1 MDQLELLK
9 KSWDKTSNSD
19 KHFSVKE
26 LYPMLLKKSSSTV
39 KTLFYIS
46 IGELVFW
53 VIINLIPFLLSEER
67 KAKLNELYGHHAF
80 LDVLNVFQ
88 IAIIIAFVYLLFK
101 SYKAISVTDNAKKLM
116 ESILHTR
123 KVIKYY
129 VMYNL
134 CWAFFSLILGF
145 YLVYQEN
152 PEFHSRIDTAN
163 SSEMFSIIL
172 KLSIFIAF
180 ILGVFW
186 LLYKLIYGLLIR
198 RLTANY
204 KELKK
209 IEG

>member
-1 MDQLELLK
+1 
-9 KSWDKTSNSD
+9 
-19 KHFSVKE
+19 
-26 LYPMLLKKSSSTV
+26 
-39 KTLFYIS
+39 
-46 IGELVFW
+46 
-53 VIINLIPFLLSEER
+53 
-67 KAKLNELYGHHAF
+67 
-80 LDVLNVFQ
+80 
-88 IAIIIAFVYLLFK
+88 
-101 SYKAISVTDNAKKLM
+101 
-116 ESILHTR
+116 
-123 KVIKYY
+123 
-129 VMYNL
+129 MYNL